1 MYVIWGVYLLWYII
15 KYDVKG
21 IILIIFRRVY
31 LFVLKMILR
40 LCFFLI
46 LKVSNENLMKFG
58 FWMILIVEVKLI
70 LSWVL

>member
-46 LKVSNENLMKFG
+46 LKVSYENLMKFG